1 MQAAAVR
8 ALVADDQELVRAGLR
23 RILTTRRGVDVVGE
37 APDGRAAV
45 ALAQELRP
53 DVVVMDVR
61 MPLLDGPGATA
72 ELRRLGDE
80 VPVLVLTT
88 YDDEAVLAASLRA
101 GANGFLLKD
110 SAAEDLLRAV
120 RTVAGGGSWLDPA
133 ITGAVLAAY
142 RATPEAV
149 PPQPAPPDLLTPRE
163 QEVLVLMARGAS
175 NAELAERLFLS
186 EGTVKTHIGRIFT
199 KLGVRDRAGAI
210 VWAYDTGVVRPRS

>member
-1 MQAAAVR
+1 MPAVR
-8 ALVADDQELVRAGLR
+8 AVVADDQELVRAGLR

-37 APDGRAAV
+37 APDGRAALDLVV
-45 ALAQELRP
+45 ALRP

-61 MPLLDGPGATA
+61 MPELDGPAATT
-72 ELRRLGDE
+72 ELRRRGDP

-88 YDDEAVLAASLRA
+88 YDDEAVLAAALRA

-120 RTVAGGGSWLDPA
+120 KTVAGGGSWLDPA
-133 ITGAVLAAY
+133 VTGAVLATY
-142 RATPEAV
+142 RSVPEPAA
-149 PPQPAPPDLLTPRE
+149 PPDSQPDLLTPRE
-163 QEVLVLMARGAS
+163 QEVLVLMARGAT

-186 EGTVKTHIGRIFT
+186 EGTVKTHIGHIFT

>member
-1 MQAAAVR
+1 MEASVR
-8 ALVADDQELVRAGLR
+8 VVVADDQELVRAGLR
-23 RILTTRRGVDVVGE
+23 RILTTRRGVEIVGE
-37 APDGRAAV
+37 APDGRAALELIR
-45 ALAQELRP
+45 ALQP
-53 DVVVMDVR
+53 DLVLMDVR
-61 MPLLDGPGATA
+61 MPLLDGPAA
-72 ELRRLGDE
+72 IVELRRTGSVL
-80 VPVLVLTT
+80 PVLVLTT
-88 YDDEAVLAASLRA
+88 YDDEQVLAAALRA

-120 RTVAGGGSWLDPA
+120 RTVAAGGSWLDPA
-133 ITGAVLAAY
+133 VTGQVLAGY
-142 RATPEAV
+142 RSAAPEAAAPAV
-149 PPQPAPPDLLTPRE
+149 PADLLTPRE

>member
-1 MQAAAVR
+1 MRASAVR
-8 ALVADDQELVRAGLR
+8 AVVVDDQELVRAGLR
-23 RILTTRRGVDVVGE
+23 RILTTRRGVDIVGE
-37 APDGRAAV
+37 AADGRAALELV
-45 ALAQELRP
+45 QTLRP
-53 DVVVMDVR
+53 DVVVLDVR
-61 MPLLDGPGATA
+61 MPELDGPAALA
-72 ELRRLGDE
+72 ELRRRGDE

-88 YDDEAVLAASLRA
+88 YDDEAVLAAALRA

-120 RTVAGGGSWLDPA
+120 KAVACGGSWLDPA
-133 ITGAVLAAY
+133 VTGAVLATY
-142 RATPEAV
+142 RSAAGATAPRT
-149 PPQPAPPDLLTPRE
+149 PAPDLLTPRE

-199 KLGVRDRAGAI
+199 KLAVRDRAGAI

>member
-1 MQAAAVR
+1 MSAPVR
-8 ALVADDQELVRAGLR
+8 AVIADDQELVRAGLR

-37 APDGRAAV
+37 ATDGRAAV
-45 ALAQELRP
+45 GLVAALCP

-61 MPLLDGPGATA
+61 MPTLDGPGATA
-72 ELRRLGDE
+72 ELRRRGSD

-88 YDDEAVLAASLRA
+88 YDDEDVLAAALRA

-120 RTVAGGGSWLDPA
+120 KTVAGGGSWLDPA
-133 ITGAVLAAY
+133 VTGTVLESYRSAA
-142 RATPEAV
+142 APSEAPV
-149 PPQPAPPDLLTPRE
+149 PPPDLLTPRE

-175 NAELAERLFLS
+175 NTELAERLFLS

>member
-1 MQAAAVR
+1 MDGCVR
-8 ALVADDQELVRAGLR
+8 VVVADDQELVRAGLR
-23 RILTTRRGVDVVGE
+23 RILTTRRGVEIVGE
-37 APDGRAAV
+37 APDGRAALELV
-45 ALAQELRP
+45 RALQP
-53 DVVVMDVR
+53 DLVLMDVR
-61 MPLLDGPGATA
+61 MPVLDGPGAVA
-72 ELRRLGDE
+72 ELRRAGSRL
-80 VPVLVLTT
+80 PVLVLTT
-88 YDDEAVLAASLRA
+88 YDDEQVLAAALRA

-133 ITGAVLAAY
+133 VTGQVLAGYRSAVLDGA
-142 RATPEAV
+142 
-149 PPQPAPPDLLTPRE
+149 PAPAAPDLLTPRE

-186 EGTVKTHIGRIFT
+186 EGTVKTHIGRIFA

>member
-1 MQAAAVR
+1 MEAPVR
-8 ALVADDQELVRAGLR
+8 AVVADDQELVRAGLR
-23 RILTTRRGVDVVGE
+23 RILTTRRGVEIVGE
-37 APDGRAAV
+37 AADGRAAV
-45 ALAQELRP
+45 ELVRRLAP

-61 MPLLDGPGATA
+61 MPGLDGPGATA
-72 ELRRLGDE
+72 QLRREGAQ

-88 YDDEAVLAASLRA
+88 YDDESVLAAALRA

-120 RTVAGGGSWLDPA
+120 RTVARGGSWLDPA
-133 ITGAVLAAY
+133 VTGTVLAGY
-142 RATPEAV
+142 RSAAEA
-149 PPQPAPPDLLTPRE
+149 PPSLPPPDLLTPRE

>member
-1 MQAAAVR
+1 MPAVR
-8 ALVADDQELVRAGLR
+8 AVVADDQELVRAGLR
-23 RILTTRRGVDVVGE
+23 RILTTRRGVDIVGE
-37 APDGRAAV
+37 APDGRAALDLVV
-45 ALAQELRP
+45 ALRP

-61 MPLLDGPGATA
+61 MPELDGPAATT
-72 ELRRLGDE
+72 ELRRRGNP

-88 YDDEAVLAASLRA
+88 YDDEAVLAAALRA

-120 RTVAGGGSWLDPA
+120 KTVAGGGSWLDPA
-133 ITGAVLAAY
+133 VTGAVLATY
-142 RATPEAV
+142 RSVPEPAA
-149 PPQPAPPDLLTPRE
+149 PPDAQPDLLTPRE
-163 QEVLVLMARGAS
+163 QEVLVLMARGAT

-186 EGTVKTHIGRIFT
+186 EGTVKTHIGHIFT